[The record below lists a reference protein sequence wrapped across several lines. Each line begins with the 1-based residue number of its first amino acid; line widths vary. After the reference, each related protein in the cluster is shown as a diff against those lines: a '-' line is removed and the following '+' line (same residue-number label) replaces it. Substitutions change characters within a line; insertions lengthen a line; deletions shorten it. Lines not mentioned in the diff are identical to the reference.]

1 MKSEMTQADF
11 SKGKVW
17 KNIISQSV
25 PLIFAQLVLML
36 YNIVDRI
43 YIGHL
48 KEEGSMALT
57 GVGLAFPITTL
68 IAAFTYLFG
77 TGGAPLFSMARGA
90 KEEEK
95 AEKILGQVVMLL
107 TVSSVILFALLYI
120 FRVKILY
127 LFGAG
132 DDSIGYADSYLRIYL
147 FGTLFSMFATGLN
160 SFINAQG
167 FPKIGMGTIV
177 IGAVFNI
184 ILDPVFIYLL
194 NLKVEGAAIA
204 TVISQFMSFLWVLYF
219 FFSKKNMYRIK
230 VKNMIPEW
238 GLIKKIST
246 LGLAGC
252 IMQATNCAVQI
263 VCNKTLN
270 MYGGDLYVGIMTVIN
285 SVREILSLPASCVG
299 GGSQPIL
306 SYNYGARRFDRV
318 KSGIK
323 FTTFLATS
331 YMLVAWIIVIIIPHA
346 FMSVFTKDTKMIELG
361 TTSLRLYFFGFFFM
375 ALQFSAQSTFTALG
389 CAKRAVFFSIFR
401 KVIIVVPLTLWLPA
415 IGFGVKG
422 VFLAEPISN
431 AIGSTASFVTM
442 WFTLY
447 RKLPDTKLS
456 DDNCNQ

>member
-1 MKSEMTQADF
+1 MKSENTRSDF

-17 KNIISQSV
+17 QNIISQSV
-25 PLIFAQLVLML
+25 PLIFAQLVLMM
-36 YNIVDRI
+36 YNIVDRV

-48 KEEGSMALT
+48 QGEGSMALT

-90 KEEEK
+90 KEEKK
-95 AEKILGQVVMLL
+95 AEKILSQVFMLL
-107 TVSSVILFALLYI
+107 IVSSVILFILLYI
-120 FRVKILY
+120 FRIDILY

-132 DDSIGYADSYLRIYL
+132 EESIGYADSYLKIYL
-147 FGTLFSMFATGLN
+147 FGTAFSMLSTGLN

-167 FPKIGMGTIV
+167 FPKIGMGTII

-184 ILDPVFIYLL
+184 ILDPIFIYVLDM
-194 NLKVEGAAIA
+194 KVEGAAIA
-204 TVISQFMSFLWVLYF
+204 TVISQFISFLWVLHF
-219 FFSKKNMYRIK
+219 FCIGKSMYRFK
-230 VKNMIPEW
+230 WKYMLPDFK
-238 GLIKKIST
+238 LIGKICT

-263 VCNKTLN
+263 VCNKTLKI
-270 MYGGDLYVGIMTVIN
+270 YGGDLYVGIMTVIN

-306 SYNYGARRFDRV
+306 SFNYGAARYDRV

-331 YMLVAWIIVIIIPHA
+331 YMIVAWIIVIIIPHA
-346 FMSVFTKDTKMIELG
+346 FMSVFTKDAQMINMGTKA
-361 TTSLRLYFFGFFFM
+361 LRIYFFGFFFM

-401 KVIIVVPLTLWLPA
+401 KVIIVVPLTLWLPT
-415 IGFGVKG
+415 IGFGVDG
-422 VFLAEPISN
+422 IFLAEPISN

-442 WFTLY
+442 WLTLY
-447 RKLPDTKLS
+447 KKLPDTKPEIQT
-456 DDNCNQ
+456 NN